1 MVKIHF
7 TNAQAKDNGYGLEVN
22 GKRLENLISEALGT
36 RVGNNYG
43 YNSNLPSFESSC
55 CNITVIIDPQPS
67 TVSIETAEA
76 DYSSVEEMEE
86 ELNGKYQPK
95 VETPAGEE

>member
-7 TNAQAKDNGYGLEVN
+7 TNAQAKDYGYGIEVN
-22 GKRLENLISEALGT
+22 GESLNNIISQALGT

-43 YNSNLPSFESSC
+43 YNSNLPSFESNC
-55 CNITVIIDPQPS
+55 CNITVIIDAQPS
-67 TVSIETAEA
+67 TVSIETAEG

-95 VETPAGEE
+95 VETPTGEE